1 MVKLGRDGGNDDDG
15 LGGERGRRQL
25 LRSEGEAVTME
36 VAGDI
41 VQKEEPDEA
50 SNIFMGLKP
59 VSEIKEVVVQNVEN
73 GDSKD
78 KVVESEEKKTDIVI
92 GTSCQCS
99 CTSSIMESPD
109 DLQLK
114 LKEPLSAPF

>member
-1 MVKLGRDGGNDDDG
+1 MANPCCTIEMEPRTLNGGQIT
-15 LGGERGRRQL
+15 LAR
-25 LRSEGEAVTME
+25 E

-78 KVVESEEKKTDIVI
+78 RVVESEEKKTDNVI

>member
-1 MVKLGRDGGNDDDG
+1 MANPCCTIEMEPRTLNGGQIT
-15 LGGERGRRQL
+15 LAR
-25 LRSEGEAVTME
+25 E

-78 KVVESEEKKTDIVI
+78 RVVESEEKKTDIVI

>member
-1 MVKLGRDGGNDDDG
+1 MANPCCTIEMEPRTLNGGQIT
-15 LGGERGRRQL
+15 LAR
-25 LRSEGEAVTME
+25 E
-36 VAGDI
+36 VAVDI
-41 VQKEEPDEA
+41 VQKKEPDVA

-59 VSEIKEVVVQNVEN
+59 VSGINEEVVVQNVET
-73 GDSKD
+73 GDSLD
-78 KVVESEEKKTDIVI
+78 RVVESEEKKTDIVI

-99 CTSSIMESPD
+99 CTTSIMESPD

>member
-1 MVKLGRDGGNDDDG
+1 MANPCCTIEMEPRTLNGGQIT
-15 LGGERGRRQL
+15 LAR
-25 LRSEGEAVTME
+25 E

-59 VSEIKEVVVQNVEN
+59 VSEIKEVVVENVEN

-78 KVVESEEKKTDIVI
+78 RVVESEEKKTDIVI